1 MSLQGDRQLLDTEL
15 NDVEHHNLVWG
26 YPYPLPESM
35 GVAGMVCF
43 YNEKVDMVIDGVP
56 QERPPPSAENRY
68 CRTLAS
74 SRSISR

>member
-1 MSLQGDRQLLDTEL
+1 
-15 NDVEHHNLVWG
+15 
-26 YPYPLPESM
+26 M

-56 QERPPPSAENRY
+56 RSGHAPPSAENRY